1 MPGFAEF
8 IHIRYCQMSLYDNRF
23 KASFLMGII
32 YFVFSIFRTFKRSKL
47 SMRCLGEAKE
57 VGNTMFSRENF

>member
-1 MPGFAEF
+1 
-8 IHIRYCQMSLYDNRF
+8 MSLYDNRF

-57 VGNTMFSRENF
+57 VGNIMFSRENF